1 MSFIKKISYNPT
13 ISKIVWKL
21 HIAGI
26 LRYIYFILNK
36 PSNGKIEI
44 NISGV
49 NAIFKVFTPWE
60 LRALEPSGDFGR
72 EKNILEL
79 LISRVRPGE
88 VVLDVGS
95 NLGIFTILL
104 AKKVGQSG
112 RVIAVEPGKKIF
124 LHFQENVKLNN
135 LKNITS
141 FNLAL
146 GNKEEETKLFLGQVA
161 GASSMAYKPDGSEGF
176 EIIKVKTADQLIKE
190 NNLPIPN
197 VVKIDV
203 EGFEYNVIKGMS
215 STLNN
220 PECRMICCEIH
231 TQMLPDGVSAEKI
244 IDLLKS
250 LGFNKIENYKRGTAE
265 FHIFAQKL
273 LKEI

>member
-1 MSFIKKISYNPT
+1 MNYLKKISYNPT

-21 HIAGI
+21 HMSRI

-36 PSNGKIEI
+36 PPTGKIEI
-44 NISGV
+44 NVSGISAV
-49 NAIFKVFTPWE
+49 FKVFTPWE
-60 LRALEPSGDFGR
+60 LRALEPSGDFGH

-79 LISRVRPGE
+79 LASYVRSGE

-95 NLGIFTILL
+95 NFGIFTILL

-112 RVIAVEPGKKIF
+112 EVIAVEPGKEIF
-124 LHFQENVKLNN
+124 SHFQENVKLNN
-135 LKNITS
+135 LKNIIA

-146 GNKEEETKLFLGQVA
+146 GDEKEEKKLFLGQVA
-161 GASSMAYKPDGSEGF
+161 GASSMIYEPAGSKGF
-176 EIIKVKTADQLIKE
+176 EIIKVKTGDQLIKE
-190 NNLPIPN
+190 NNLSVPN

-215 STLNN
+215 NTLSS
-220 PECRMICCEIH
+220 PGCRMVCCEIH
-231 TQMLPDGVSAEKI
+231 TQMLPNGVNAKKI

-250 LGFNKIENYKRGTAE
+250 FGFNKIEKYERGTAE
-265 FHIFAQKL
+265 FHIFAQK
-273 LKEI
+273 